1 MKHLSLFSGIGG
13 LDLAAEWAGMST
25 VAFCERDPFCQKV
38 LAKHWPTVP
47 IFGDIHELTS
57 QSLRDRGVER
67 IDIISGGFPC
77 QPFSHAGEQRGK
89 EDDRYLWPQMLRVI
103 KECKPAWVVGENV
116 TGIIDL
122 ALDDVLVSLEG
133 EGYEVRPIV
142 FPASAVG
149 AWHQRQRVFIVAHTN
164 SISSGSSHRNAIHE
178 RWATGESWGEGI
190 PKAPRWDDG
199 FAISDTQSTS
209 QDVAHAK
216 RSDGDRR
223 RERERS
229 GKGRSRGYRANGATS
244 PKETQ
249 GLCDVVPNADSAS
262 GQGRESATGREGQ
275 GFSRWTTT
283 PTGGE
288 WISEPAVG
296 RVVNGIPRGLDI
308 GKRLKALGNAVVPQ
322 QAYPIFKTIMDIE
335 NGEQLFTPNHD

>member
-57 QSLRDRGVER
+57 QSLRDRGIDR

-89 EDDRYLWPQMLRVI
+89 DDDRYLWPQMLRVI
-103 KECKPAWVVGENV
+103 KECQPAWVVGENV

-149 AWHQRQRVFIVAHTN
+149 AWHQRQRVFIVAHAN
-164 SISSGSSHRNAIHE
+164 RERESQPQGLEQKQRRWIGNGS
-178 RWATGESWGEGI
+178 
-190 PKAPRWDDG
+190 K
-199 FAISDTQSTS
+199 
-209 QDVAHAK
+209 DVAHAK
-216 RSDGDRR
+216 RPDGNRR
-223 RERERS
+223 WKRERS
-229 GKGRSRGYRANGATS
+229 GEGDRGDTQTNGATS
-244 PKETQ
+244 PEETQ
-249 GLCDVVPNADSAS
+249 GLCDVVSNADSAS
-262 GQGRESATGREGQ
+262 GQGRKSATSREGQ
-275 GFSRWTTT
+275 RFTRWTTT

-288 WISEPAVG
+288 WISEPAMG
-296 RVVNGIPRGLDI
+296 RVVNGVPRGLDI

-335 NGEQLFTPNHD
+335 NSEQLFTLAP